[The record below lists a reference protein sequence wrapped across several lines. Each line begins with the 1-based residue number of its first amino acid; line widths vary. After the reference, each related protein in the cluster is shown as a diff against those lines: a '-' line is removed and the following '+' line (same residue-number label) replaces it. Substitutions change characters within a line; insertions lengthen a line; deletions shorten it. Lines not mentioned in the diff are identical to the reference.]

1 MKNKKSINT
10 QILLVFAILLVINV
24 LSDKFFFRLDFT
36 SDNRYTL
43 SQATK
48 NILKSLD
55 EPVTVTAY
63 FTEDLPPDIAVV
75 RRDFKDLLV
84 EYANISHGNVVY
96 EFVDPN
102 KDPQIE
108 QKAFQSGVRPV
119 MINTREKDEAT
130 QKKVFLG
137 AVIQKGEDSEVLPFI
152 QPGAAF
158 EYDLSSSIKKLT
170 AKNKP
175 VIGLVQGYGS
185 PSMNSMPQAMKLLEV
200 LYTVEPVNL
209 NDSAVN
215 LQKYKTIAII
225 APKDTIPESAL
236 AKLDKYLAGGG
247 NLYIAMDR
255 VEANLQTAQGTVLNT
270 GLEKWLA
277 DKGLVVEPDF
287 VVDASCG
294 SIGVQQRTGAFN
306 FTTNVK
312 FPYLPIIV
320 TFADHPIT
328 SGLEQVI
335 MPFASSIK
343 YTGDTANVFTP
354 IAMSSEKSGTQS
366 APLYF
371 DINKKWRDPDFPMS
385 NIPVGVTLQGNLVGS
400 NPSSIVLFSDGEF
413 AVNGEGQNQKRVSED
428 NVNLMVNSIDW
439 LSDDTGLIELR
450 TKGVT
455 SRPLDQ
461 IEEGKKAFL
470 KWLNFLL
477 PIFLVL
483 LYGIFRMQRKRSIR
497 VKRMEPGNL
506 G

>member
-10 QILLVFAILLVINV
+10 QILLVFAILLVITI
-24 LSDKFFFRLDFT
+24 LSVRFFFRLDFT
-36 SDNRYTL
+36 SDSRYTL

-55 EPVTVTAY
+55 EPVTITAY
-63 FTEDLPPDIAVV
+63 FTKDLPPDIAIV
-75 RRDFKDLLV
+75 RKDFKDLLV
-84 EYANISHGNVVY
+84 EYANISRGKVVY

-102 KDPQIE
+102 KDQQIE

-137 AVIQKGEDSEVLPFI
+137 AVVQKGEESEVLPFI
-152 QPGAAF
+152 QPGSAM

-175 VIGLVQGYGS
+175 VIGFMQGYGAAS
-185 PSMNSMPQAMKLLEV
+185 LNSMPQAMKPLEV
-200 LYTVEPVNL
+200 LYDVEPVNL
-209 NDSAVN
+209 NDSAAN
-215 LQKYKTIAII
+215 LQKYKTIAIV
-225 APKDTIPESAL
+225 APKDTIPENIFK
-236 AKLDKYLAGGG
+236 KLDNYLAHGG

-255 VEANLQTAQGTVLNT
+255 VDANLQTAQGTELST

-277 DKGLVVEPDF
+277 GKGLVVEPDF

-294 SIGVQQRTGAFN
+294 SIGVQQRTGSFN

-354 IAMSSEKSGTQS
+354 IAMTSEKSGTQS

-371 DINKKWRDPDFPMS
+371 DINKKWNDTDFPMS
-385 NIPVGVTLQGNLVGS
+385 KIPVGVTLQGNLVG
-400 NPSSIVLFSDGEF
+400 NTPSSIVLFSDGQF
-413 AVNGEGQNQKRVSED
+413 ALNGEGKNQKKVSED

-461 IEEGKKAFL
+461 IGESKKVLL

-477 PIFLVL
+477 PIILVL
-483 LYGIFRMQRKRSIR
+483 IYGIIRMQRKRNIR

>member
-1 MKNKKSINT
+1 MKNRKTINT
-10 QILLVFAILLVINV
+10 QVLLVFVILAVVNI
-24 LSDKFFFRLDFT
+24 LSLRFFFRLDFT
-36 SDNRYTL
+36 SDSRYTL

-63 FTEDLPPDIAVV
+63 FTEDLPPDIAIAK
-75 RRDFKDLLV
+75 RDFKDLLI
-84 EYANISHGNVVY
+84 EYANISRGKVVY

-102 KDPQIE
+102 KDTKIE

-119 MINTREKDEAT
+119 MINMREKDEAT

-137 AVIQKGEDSEVLPFI
+137 AVIQKGDESEVIPFI
-152 QPGAAF
+152 QPGSAM

-175 VIGLVQGYGS
+175 VIGVMQGFGS
-185 PSMNSMPQAMKLLEV
+185 PSTGAMPQALKLLEV
-200 LYTVEPVNL
+200 LYDVEPVRIE
-209 NDSAVN
+209 DSTAN

-225 APKDTIPESAL
+225 APKDTIPDIVFS
-236 AKLDKYLAGGG
+236 KLDNYLAGGG
-247 NLYIAMDR
+247 NLYIALDR
-255 VEANLQTAQGTVLNT
+255 VDADLQTARATVINT

-277 DKGLVVEPDF
+277 GKGLTVEPDL
-287 VVDASCG
+287 VVDANCG
-294 SIGVQQRTGAFN
+294 SVGVQQRTGMFN

-328 SGLEQVI
+328 TGLEQVI

-354 IAMSSEKSGTQS
+354 IAMTSEKSGTQS
-366 APLYF
+366 VPLYF
-371 DINKKWRDPDFPMS
+371 DINKKWTDTDFPMS
-385 NIPVGVTLQGNLVGS
+385 KIPVGATLQGKIAGGANA
-400 NPSSIVLFSDGEF
+400 SIVLFSDGEF
-413 AVNGEGQNQKRVSED
+413 AINGEGQNQKKVSDD

-477 PIFLVL
+477 PIFLIL
-483 LYGIFRMQRKRSIR
+483 IYGIIRMQRKRSIR